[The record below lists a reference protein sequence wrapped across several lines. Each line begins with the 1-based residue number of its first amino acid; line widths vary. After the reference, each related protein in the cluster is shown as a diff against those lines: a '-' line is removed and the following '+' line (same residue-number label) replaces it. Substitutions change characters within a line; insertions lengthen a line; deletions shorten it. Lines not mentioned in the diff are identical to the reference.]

1 LVAKAYNLTFDYVL
15 NMSYANLIMYGAVIP
30 SYNRNKDKPEEKGQ
44 KVIRADDPNSRE
56 EVRKFF
62 ETCD

>member
-1 LVAKAYNLTFDYVL
+1 
-15 NMSYANLIMYGAVIP
+15 MSYANLIMYGAVIP